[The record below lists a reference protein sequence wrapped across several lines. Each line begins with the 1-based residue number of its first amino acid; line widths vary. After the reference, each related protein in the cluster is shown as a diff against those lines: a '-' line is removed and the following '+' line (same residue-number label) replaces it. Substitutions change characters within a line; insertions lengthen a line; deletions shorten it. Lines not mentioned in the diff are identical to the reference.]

1 MGQENDV
8 ARLIEG
14 HGSTLQLKMCYP
26 EMLLAFLESSCLHGS
41 LGLRKKTS

>member
-14 HGSTLQLKMCYP
+14 HGSTLQMKMCYP
-26 EMLLAFLESSCLHGS
+26 EMLLVLLES
-41 LGLRKKTS
+41 